1 MCVNIYIWDFLQNFM
16 KLHMRNCNTTRV
28 KDIKLIVSPNCWL
41 LVYNVL
47 LLYTMNILADLL
59 DLLHLALVELWL
71 ARGGQ
76 LFDQLR
82 QSLPVRHLHGSSTQH
97 LPPPPPAAAKHRDI
111 DVNSHRR
118 LRNNIG
124 CVYFMSPVSLFT
136 CWSFTCQLAAR
147 MLSNV
152 NTSSLWNRKHTHLL
166 TSEKIIQLFASS
178 PRSQSLLV
186 ENIKQ
191 DISGAFSP
199 LHVLPRMRRTR
210 HFQRMKS

>member
-1 MCVNIYIWDFLQNFM
+1 
-16 KLHMRNCNTTRV
+16 MRNCNTTRV

-97 LPPPPPAAAKHRDI
+97 LPPPPPPAAKHRDI

-152 NTSSLWNRKHTHLL
+152 NTSSL
-166 TSEKIIQLFASS
+166 
-178 PRSQSLLV
+178 
-186 ENIKQ
+186 
-191 DISGAFSP
+191 
-199 LHVLPRMRRTR
+199 
-210 HFQRMKS
+210 